1 MSVSCETGS
10 AHAEL
15 AGHFEVSNGGTGPPS
30 SGRRPRPPR
39 EVVVEQQS
47 QSNDDTDA
55 NGSSGNESNGHESNG
70 NESNG
75 AESRGRDSRSS
86 HSSTSGNGK
95 DSALL
100 ETTESNK
107 STNSQSPSPPSSSI
121 AYSLL
126 SASSEQDNPSTSGCS
141 SEQSAREKTQ
151 KELMKA
157 LKELKIRLPSEKR
170 GKGKSGTLATLQYA
184 LSCVKQVR
192 ANQEYYQQWTVDDS
206 QPCCLD
212 MSSYTIEELENITS
226 EFTLKNPDTFS
237 VAVSFITGKIVYISD
252 QADFILRCKRDVF
265 KGATFAEFLAPQDVS
280 VFYGSTAPFHLP
292 SWSACT
298 SADAAPMDYTQE
310 KSVFCR
316 ISGGRGR
323 DHELRYYPFRLTP
336 YLTKV
341 RDSDNA
347 EGQPCCLLIAERVH
361 SGYEAPRIPADKRI
375 FTTRHTPSCMFQ
387 EVDERAVPLLGYLP
401 QDLIGMPVLFFVHP
415 EDRPLMLAIHK
426 KILQYAGQ
434 PFDHSPIRFCARNGE
449 YVTID
454 TSWSSFVNPWSR
466 KVSFILGRHKVRTG
480 PLNEDVFTAPKGSE
494 MKPLDPDVQEL
505 SEHIHRI
512 LLQPVH
518 STNPMGNGSGG
529 SNASHDHL
537 RSNASSSDGN
547 GLPVED
553 LKALKPMTF
562 QQFYQDVHT
571 VKHQSQQIFIDSRVT
586 MPPQNPPMPV
596 LAPPKPI
603 VTQSMASRKETTISL
618 GKAVT
623 SEESLR
629 KEPSNYSYQQ
639 INCLDSII
647 RYLESCNIPCTV
659 KRKCG
664 SSSYT
669 TSSASDDDKQKA
681 VKEATGTKKDS
692 TEEGLAATDSPSKR
706 QDPETSAAAVVGAPL
721 TPLALPSK
729 AESVVSITSQ
739 CSFSS
744 TIVHV
749 GDKKPPESDIVMM
762 EETPSTPVPAP
773 PPTPSVAQ
781 DKDQYRKVGLT
792 KEVLS
797 IHTQK
802 EEQAFLTRFKDLSQ
816 LRVFDPPT
824 GLGRQEA
831 RHSGQHADKGHRG
844 SRYNGNGSGGQG
856 SSRRGKSGKSK
867 PKRLKH
873 QKPSESTAS
882 PPNANS
888 QHPAVGMASSS
899 WPPSGTS
906 QASLPTMP
914 YPTVMPG
921 YSIPMFPTRTSM
933 TPVSEPNQGAF
944 NGTQNSQGMRYPLAT
959 PQYPAPLVT
968 PMVALVLPNYMFPQM
983 NNGLPQPFFS
993 SQSSFG
999 GPMFPFNPPLP
1010 PPVQPQSGPMPTP
1023 TEAVHPA
1030 SRSTT
1035 PHSMSQP
1042 DGSESPLFESRC
1054 SSPLQLNLLQMEETP
1069 KSSDR
1074 LEGGGASNQGGGTG
1088 SNADWNGTSTGQVAG
1103 GNDVNQTEAC
1113 MVEVHESS
1121 NNDAL
1126 SSSSDL
1132 LDLLLQEDSRSGT
1145 GSAASGSGSAA
1156 SGSMGSGSNGGSTS
1170 ACGTRSSSSNTSKY
1184 FGSIDSSENDHSGK
1198 KQVGVMKEDER
1209 MLIKYVMQ
1217 DPIWLLMANADEKV
1231 MMSYQIPTR
1240 DMDKVLQED
1249 REKLKQMHR
1258 FQPKFSDDQKRE
1270 LAEVHPWMKKGL
1282 LPKAI
1287 DITACAG
1294 CSSSPYDYDIDMTM
1308 MLEAMEEG
1316 GCGPS
1321 QGSTFPPASE
1331 VAMEEEE
1338 AGHKP
1343 GGSQQQ
1349 QQGNS

>member
-1 MSVSCETGS
+1 MSASCETGS
-10 AHAEL
+10 ALAEL
-15 AGHFEVSNGGTGPPS
+15 AGHFEVTNGGTGATS
-30 SGRRPRPPR
+30 SARRPRPTR

-55 NGSSGNESNGHESNG
+55 NSNGSSGNESNGHESNG

-226 EFTLKNPDTFS
+226 EYTLKNQDTFS

-323 DHELRYYPFRLTP
+323 EHELRYYPFRLTP

-434 PFDHSPIRFCARNGE
+434 PFDHSPIRFCSRNGE

-505 SEHIHRI
+505 SEQIHRI

-518 STNPMGNGSGG
+518 NTNTMGNGSGG
-529 SNASHDHL
+529 SNASHEHL

-553 LKALKPMTF
+553 LKALKPMAF
-562 QQFYQDVHT
+562 QQFYQDVHA
-571 VKHQSQQIFIDSRVT
+571 VKHQGQQIFIDSRLNMT
-586 MPPQNPPMPV
+586 PQNPHMPL
-596 LAPPKPI
+596 LAPPKPLESYLI
-603 VTQSMASRKETTISL
+603 PGRKETAVSL

-647 RYLESCNIPCTV
+647 RYLDSCNIPCTV

-681 VKEATGTKKDS
+681 GKEAAGVKK
-692 TEEGLAATDSPSKR
+692 
-706 QDPETSAAAVVGAPL
+706 
-721 TPLALPSK
+721 
-729 AESVVSITSQ
+729 
-739 CSFSS
+739 
-744 TIVHV
+744 
-749 GDKKPPESDIVMM
+749 DIVMM
-762 EETPSTPVPAP
+762 EETPSTPVPPA

-824 GLGRQEA
+824 GQGRQEP
-831 RHSGQHADKGHRG
+831 RHSGQHTDKGYRG
-844 SRYNGNGSGGQG
+844 SHQNANGNGGQG

-873 QKPSESTAS
+873 QKQSDSTAS
-882 PPNANS
+882 LPNNS
-888 QHPAVGMASSS
+888 QHPTAGMANSS

-906 QASLPTMP
+906 QASLPNMP
-914 YPTVMPG
+914 YSTVMPG
-921 YSIPMFPTRTSM
+921 YPIPVFPTRTSM
-933 TPVSEPNQGAF
+933 PPVSEPNQGTF
-944 NGTQNSQGMRYPLAT
+944 GGTQSSPGMRYPLAP
-959 PQYPAPLVT
+959 PQYPAPMVT

-983 NNGLPQPFFS
+983 NSTMPQPFFS

-999 GPMFPFNPPLP
+999 GPMFPFTPPPPPP
-1010 PPVQPQSGPMPTP
+1010 PPVQPQSGPMSAPA
-1023 TEAVHPA
+1023 EGGHPA
-1030 SRSTT
+1030 SRSST

-1088 SNADWNGTSTGQVAG
+1088 SNTDWNGACTGT
-1103 GNDVNQTEAC
+1103 GNEVNQTEAC
-1113 MVEVHESS
+1113 MAEVQESS

-1184 FGSIDSSENDHSGK
+1184 FGSIDSSENDHSAK
-1198 KQVGVMKEDER
+1198 KQAGAMKEDER

-1249 REKLKQMHR
+1249 REKLKQMHKYQPR
-1258 FQPKFSDDQKRE
+1258 FTEDQKRE
-1270 LAEVHPWMKKGL
+1270 LAEVHPWMKKGT

-1287 DITACAG
+1287 DITACGG
-1294 CSSSPYDYDIDMTM
+1294 CDSGTCDYDIDIDMTM

-1316 GCGPS
+1316 GCGGS
-1321 QGSTFPPASE
+1321 QSSTCPPTSE
-1331 VAMEEEE
+1331 VPMEEEE
-1338 AGHKP
+1338 AGQKSDEGQP
-1343 GGSQQQ
+1343 QIQQQ
-1349 QQGNS
+1349 RRHQPGNS